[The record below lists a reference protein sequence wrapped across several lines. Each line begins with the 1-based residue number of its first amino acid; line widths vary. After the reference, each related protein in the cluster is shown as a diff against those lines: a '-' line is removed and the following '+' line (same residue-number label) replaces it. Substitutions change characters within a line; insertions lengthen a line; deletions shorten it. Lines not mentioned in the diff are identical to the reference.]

1 MRNASRQLLIRAVL
15 LEGFLIGIAAVWA
28 FLRNIPVRNS
38 FSITV
43 PGSLLGISVGL
54 FLLGAN
60 YLLVEYGS
68 RYFAFFRRIKRLI
81 EDEISP
87 LFRQID
93 LSTIALI
100 ALVSG
105 LAEELLFRG
114 VLQAEIGIWFSSI
127 LFGAAHVWRKAAI
140 VYGIYAAA
148 IGLFFGAIYLWS
160 GNLWVPALAHMVNNF
175 AALLYYEHYLTKAKR
190 PVVSGQTPF

>member
-1 MRNASRQLLIRAVL
+1 MLIRAVL

-28 FLRNIPVRNS
+28 FLRNIPVRDS

-60 YLLVEYGS
+60 YVLVEYGS

-140 VYGIYAAA
+140 VYGVYAAA